1 MKNTFWL
8 LMIFSL
14 LLPGMLRAEGFQ
26 FGYVDGAALIGMH
39 PLMRQFNPETRRFV
53 DTVSQPLPSEN
64 PAEFIERLRGRLE
77 EQKKLLVQLDAN
89 YADKLTGTGLA
100 ARKAWWAFWKRRESL
115 RIYQTLIQEAMNQA
129 ATQGN
134 FYLNM
139 PSDWTVMPVAMA
151 IAASVN
157 DACEYLRAGN
167 DLGMVIDTSVLI
179 KNRPAD
185 EPMMQVPNG
194 HWQIWRAEPFTA
206 ADLQRAGSSMQE
218 SIARLLPGRAVLRPI
233 VAGAMDLNP
242 LAVSL
247 LENITLPSAELPDAE
262 KR

>member
-1 MKNTFWL
+1 MKNIIWL
-8 LMIFSL
+8 LMIISL
-14 LLPGMLRAEGFQ
+14 FLPGMLWAEGFQ

-77 EQKKLLVQLDAN
+77 EQKALLAQLDAN
-89 YADKLTGTGLA
+89 YADKLAGTGLA

-115 RIYQTLIQEAMNQA
+115 RIYQTLIQEAINQA

-151 IAASVN
+151 IAASIN
-157 DACEYLRAGN
+157 DACEYLRASN
-167 DLGMVIDTSVLI
+167 DLGLVIDTSVFI
-179 KNRPAD
+179 ENRPT
-185 EPMMQVPNG
+185 EQLMMQVPNG
-194 HWQIWRAEPFTA
+194 HWQVWRAEPFGA
-206 ADLQRAGSSMQE
+206 ADLQRAGWSMRD
-218 SIARLLPGRAVLRPI
+218 SVARLLPGRAARPI